1 MSYVPDANMY
11 GMLSDLGKNLWGG
24 IREYQQK
31 QLLSELGQ
39 SLMGGDY
46 NGAAQKALAAGD
58 MGTGLKLLELGQQKQ
73 NAAALPGLLQ
83 GPQFGASA
91 SPAATAPQ
99 QTGDGSGGDY
109 FKKLAQVESGGN
121 PNAVSPT
128 GARGIYQFIPSTW
141 RQYAGA
147 GADIN
152 DPQAQ
157 NAAVQRLTADNRT
170 ALTQAL
176 GREPTAGELYLAH
189 QQGAG
194 GAIKLLSNPGAT
206 PAELGLAR
214 NVAVNGGNPNA
225 PAAQFVQKWT
235 SKFDGVGSPFGMA
248 GREQTVLPTAVANA
262 QPRPAQVAQAASED
276 DGEEDKPAA
285 GAQTAQGAAPAVPNP
300 AQPKAAANSDG
311 DNAAKIAAL
320 RNYQATLTT
329 ALATQTA
336 PGPKAAIEARLQQVK
351 DQLAELKPDKE
362 KYQIIRN
369 DDGSITAVNKTDP
382 SQFQNITVGKPKS
395 QMEYETRKTLA
406 DDMQLIGSARTGF
419 LANGKI
425 PDQIRVLRRGDKA
438 IGPTGETIAEN
449 GGRDN
454 SSISD
459 QNADFLAER
468 VLAGDKQALVGLGR
482 GAQGAAD
489 LAKVQSVVA
498 QKAKDRGI
506 SASDMLYN
514 QAKNVGLAQQ
524 ERTFGGQI
532 AAMATASVEA
542 QGALNIARTASGEF
556 KRPDF
561 KPMAQLYVKYEDAVN
576 SPQLS
581 KFAAANMTVAN
592 TMARAIN
599 PKGTPTVED
608 KKHFYELL
616 STAKSDQA
624 YNATLD
630 QFDAEINL
638 AHQSPTYAQKMLE
651 NIRKGRPTEEGIP
664 AQFLGK
670 GHGSSAPAHGSPSPA
685 ALPSGKTK
693 SGVTW
698 SIE

>member
-1 MSYVPDANMY
+1 MSYVPDLGAY
-11 GMLSDLGKNLWGG
+11 SMLSDLGKNLWGG

-170 ALTQAL
+170 ALTKAL

-285 GAQTAQGAAPAVPNP
+285 GAQLAQGAVPAVPGATP
-300 AQPKAAANSDG
+300 AKSTKSD
-311 DNAAKIAAL
+311 DSENTAKIAAL
-320 RNYQATLTT
+320 RDYQTKLTS
-329 ALATQTA
+329 ALATVTGE
-336 PGPKAAIEARLQQVK
+336 GPKAAIQARLTQVQK
-351 DQLAELKPDKE
+351 QLDDLKPDKE
-362 KYQIIRN
+362 KYQIIQTE
-369 DDGSITAVNKTDP
+369 DGYRAINKSDP
-382 SQFQNITVGKPKS
+382 SQFQDIKTGKPKS
-395 QMEYETRKTLA
+395 QVEFESRKVIA
-406 DDMQLIGSARTGF
+406 DDLGLTGQERKMFLVNGS
-419 LANGKI
+419 LS
-425 PDQIRVLRRGDKA
+425 DKA
-438 IGPTGETIAEN
+438 NKDIADGNRQREAEGIRMGLKGEDLQQYVLN
-449 GGRDN
+449 G
-454 SSISD
+454 
-459 QNADFLAER
+459 
-468 VLAGDKQALVGLGR
+468 
-482 GAQGAAD
+482 
-489 LAKVQSVVA
+489 KVQSSAEKQTEGQANAALYARRMAESDRILNDPRLTEAMMSRKNIALGSVPSFGNSMVPKEYQLADQAKRDFVNATLRRESGAAISQSEFDSANKQYFPQPGDGPDVIA
-498 QKAKDRGI
+498 QKAKNRRTSIEGI
-506 SASDMLYN
+506 ANAAAPSFREEFFGTKKPGLG
-514 QAKNVGLAQQ
+514 VGLR
-524 ERTFGGQI
+524 ESGQ
-532 AAMATASVEA
+532 APE
-542 QGALNIARTASGEF
+542 G
-556 KRPDF
+556 
-561 KPMAQLYVKYEDAVN
+561 
-576 SPQLS
+576 
-581 KFAAANMTVAN
+581 
-592 TMARAIN
+592 
-599 PKGTPTVED
+599 PK
-608 KKHFYELL
+608 
-616 STAKSDQA
+616 
-624 YNATLD
+624 
-630 QFDAEINL
+630 
-638 AHQSPTYAQKMLE
+638 
-651 NIRKGRPTEEGIP
+651 
-664 AQFLGK
+664 
-670 GHGSSAPAHGSPSPA
+670 APAS
-685 ALPSGKTK
+685 SGQTK
-693 SGVTW
+693 SGVKW